1 MLDQDESRYERQVAP
16 ERQRSL
22 SSAGRDA
29 RGLERQIRDT
39 VESIRLKLENLRLYL
54 SWRE

>member
-29 RGLERQIRDT
+29 RGLDRQIRDT
-39 VESIRLKLENLRLYL
+39 VEAIRLKLENLRLYL